1 MPDLL
6 PIRNPDEPPHTLDD
20 CLRRLSLLQAVARE
34 ILAEAM
40 RADNLPM
47 AVLVMVR
54 CERQL
59 EIESKLIEQLR
70 AVSASTAPAPAQATA
85 LQSGE
90 SPTDR
95 IMAKLDQMARRRTFD
110 SAPFE
115 SPER

>member
-6 PIRNPDEPPHTLDD
+6 PIHNPDEPPHTLDD

-70 AVSASTAPAPAQATA
+70 AVNESTAPAQATA

-95 IMAKLDQMARRRTFD
+95 IMAKLDQMARRRTFA